1 MSKTETYTLVFD
13 YYCREKRMMMLYDG
27 STYDDAFKQIE
38 KCKGRLAEGERYFKS
53 QIIKKIRE
61 VVYEDGNDLES
72 AEADLK
78 RKKVRNERHNKD
90 IQYQA

>member
-1 MSKTETYTLVFD
+1 
-13 YYCREKRMMMLYDG
+13 MMMLYDG

-61 VVYEDGNDLES
+61 VVYEDGND
-72 AEADLK
+72 
-78 RKKVRNERHNKD
+78 
-90 IQYQA
+90 